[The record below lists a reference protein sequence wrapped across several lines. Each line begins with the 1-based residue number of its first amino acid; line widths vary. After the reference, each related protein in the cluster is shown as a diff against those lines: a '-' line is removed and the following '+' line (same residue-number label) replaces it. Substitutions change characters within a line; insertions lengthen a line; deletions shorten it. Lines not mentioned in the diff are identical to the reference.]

1 MTIEN
6 IAQSRV
12 TKRGNVHAEAG
23 NRQVTTIDILPD
35 DVFLEIFYLCR
46 VYESGSLFYSTVPHV
61 ELAQIGPGVP
71 KMAIYHICIST
82 PSRFEASLYV
92 WKPVWENLGY
102 KSAFLIDIDDGST
115 CIHNLDKCPTPDD
128 VQNIIAAFAEPDR
141 VQHINL
147 NITHSLSVLLAMIAV
162 NEPFPALVHLFLS
175 SAESF
180 VPAVKLPDG
189 FLGGSAPSLQLFRTS
204 GIPFPALP
212 RLLSSTNN
220 LVYFQLDDIPPSGY
234 ISPQEMAAGLPTLT
248 RLEFFSIEFSSYHS
262 SPTGDV
268 TLPETRVVLPA
279 LVSFEFAGND
289 KYLEHFV
296 AQIDTPRLEFLGI
309 TYFCQIGFQ
318 IPQLFQF
325 IGRSTNFKRKLFLL
339 ADAQILIDEEVS
351 WT

>member
-46 VYESGSLFYSTVPHV
+46 VDESGSLFYSTVPHV
-61 ELAQIGPGVP
+61 ELAQIGP
-71 KMAIYHICIST
+71 
-82 PSRFEASLYV
+82 ASLYV

-189 FLGGSAPSLQLFRTS
+189 FLGGSAPSLQLLRTS

-234 ISPQEMAAGLPTLT
+234 ISPQEMAAGLATLT

-309 TYFCQIGFQ
+309 TCFFH
-318 IPQLFQF
+318 
-325 IGRSTNFKRKLFLL
+325 RSLDKFKRKLFLL